1 MFGNLTLDKNHIYI
15 CTMHTLQNCLSLC
28 GHCLKSDRRFEL
40 RISMVHYLYKVFW
53 PRTQLSSA
61 SVLPL
66 CVSFVKMPSCYP
78 KHHIHGSVD
87 LIDKLKG
94 ETPDPAGRER
104 VRTSSIIDCLK
115 WHNGSYN
122 IDVKNSTNVSS
133 ATWI

>member
-1 MFGNLTLDKNHIYI
+1 
-15 CTMHTLQNCLSLC
+15 
-28 GHCLKSDRRFEL
+28 
-40 RISMVHYLYKVFW
+40 MVHYFYKVFW

-61 SVLPL
+61 SVSPL

-133 ATWI
+133 ATWTKSMHDQKKHMSAHVLQSFVKPVAQVFFPLCSLVIQVGED